1 VTISG
6 TSSWLTRRSSRL
18 TTLAGNGS
26 SDLHVGAG
34 QDVARGQQ
42 HAGKSGEP
50 IRQKAPLQRLG
61 DPVLA
66 FGLPALGDVLDGS
79 EHSQGLSVGADA
91 QLGLSEQHTLN
102 AVVPGDAVFD
112 VGEIV
117 VVGSSECLLD
127 VGPNSR
133 SILGFTCATAI
144 SKAAGNA
151 CGTCPWMRYISSDH
165 ETRFCGIIHSQLP
178 MWATCWASASCASAD
193 EASATRA
200 AKKNEQKATVAL
212 NAWSMSIFSSSVPAP
227 NGPAPLAAAHEAV
240 STTSRAAGAAPR
252 CRNRQAAHPSRR
264 RAPQPRP
271 VASVRSSAGAA
282 EAPG

>member
-1 VTISG
+1 
-6 TSSWLTRRSSRL
+6 
-18 TTLAGNGS
+18 LAGDGS

-91 QLGLSEQHTLN
+91 QLGLSEQHRLN

-178 MWATCWASASCASAD
+178 MWATYWASASCAQ
-193 EASATRA
+193 
-200 AKKNEQKATVAL
+200 KNEQKATVAL
-212 NAWSMSIFSSSVPAP
+212 NAWSMTIFSSSVPAP
-227 NGPAPLAAAHEAV
+227 NGPAPLAAAHEVV

-252 CRNRQAAHPSRR
+252 CRNRQAAHPSKTKSTAASTCRQ
-264 RAPQPRP
+264 RALLGRCRGSTRLRTNGVTTRTPM
-271 VASVRSSAGAA
+271 ASPAHHTAHEPGSS
-282 EAPG
+282 